1 VRSTKSAIKKKKK
14 TNQCLLATCSYC
26 KREKAKEYLG
36 DRQDL
41 VATVLYVNTIYT
53 NQHKTVEINLN

>member
-1 VRSTKSAIKKKKK
+1 VIKKKKK
-14 TNQCLLATCSYC
+14 TNQCLLATCSYW

-41 VATVLYVNTIYT
+41 VATVLYVNTFT
-53 NQHKTVEINLN
+53 QINIKLLK